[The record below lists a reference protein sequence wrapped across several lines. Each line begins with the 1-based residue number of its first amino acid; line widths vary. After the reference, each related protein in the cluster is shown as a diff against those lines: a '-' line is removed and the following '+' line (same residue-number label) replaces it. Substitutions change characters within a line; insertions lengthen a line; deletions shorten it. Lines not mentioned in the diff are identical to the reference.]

1 MVGPTDRHGKGDSH
15 AQTSAI
21 ARGTERQGIGI
32 GTRHGVN
39 APVANPRP
47 GQDKIEDMKKAVR
60 FGILVAFAA
69 YGLTI
74 YLPGKVGVG
83 SAPWPSP
90 LSPPGAT
97 APVRSP
103 SSADDGAADTEAGFG
118 VANLLCICNC
128 VTKKCLEPAVTPRDL
143 LSPCEQAVN
152 NIVPSD
158 SSSGFCVEQCLQ
170 DCGQGGQCAEEPPV
184 VGGRVA
190 RPVSRA

>member
-1 MVGPTDRHGKGDSH
+1 
-15 AQTSAI
+15 
-21 ARGTERQGIGI
+21 
-32 GTRHGVN
+32 
-39 APVANPRP
+39 
-47 GQDKIEDMKKAVR
+47 MKKAVR
-60 FGILVAFAA
+60 FGILVVFAA

-74 YLPGKVGVG
+74 YLPGKVRAG

-90 LSPPGAT
+90 LSLPGAITAAT

-103 SSADDGAADTEAGFG
+103 SSADDGAADTEARFG

-152 NIVPSD
+152 NIIPSD

-170 DCGQGGQCAEEPPV
+170 DCGQGGQCAGGAPSCGGTCCPAGESCVADQCVPAPV
-184 VGGRVA
+184 AASCVPTA
-190 RPVSRA
+190 SMSILI